1 MEKRTLLRLNAF
13 ALALLSLGTAHAQ
26 QCEERSFTITFSEF
40 AVGTNISSQYLDKGV
55 LFASGAGTPFISPD
69 GSNPTAPVLSGTP
82 QFQGPI
88 TATFV
93 APGNAS
99 SPASTRQL
107 TFDAGYFDEIGSTQ
121 VTFLDINNASL
132 GTFSNTG
139 TGIRTFTA
147 PAGAHSFTIGGTS
160 DSAGFAIDN
169 LSYTIGPASALTIE
183 SPAKGNVFALNQNTH
198 TRSPDISFTAGGSGA
213 SGQVSW
219 TISMEYDTDRPRG
232 LPGLV
237 SSINTNGTSTRKLY
251 YQSQGGRV
259 KVSATAGDNQA
270 CPLEYFYVVGDAIPE
285 NEITNRLV
293 GLYAHGVTP
302 RLLTGI
308 ADKESTYRQFVSRS
322 KYDRQAL
329 WPVESFDGGS
339 HIGLMQMPSTVPH
352 AWDWQIN
359 TQDAANLFREKLRI
373 AAALE
378 RRIIRAHRGLRRLT
392 DVESENM
399 ALTLYGPG
407 AAAGLENQYYRAVQ
421 LANGSYDWTVN
432 TANNPVGVAYAN
444 DVRARIR

>member
-1 MEKRTLLRLNAF
+1 MRKRTFLRFNAF
-13 ALALLSLGTAHAQ
+13 SLALFSLGTAHAQ
-26 QCEERSFTITFSEF
+26 QCEERSFAITFSEF
-40 AVGTNISSQYLDKGV
+40 AEGTSVSSQYLDKGV
-55 LFASGAGTPFISPD
+55 LFASGAGAPFITPD

-82 QFQGPI
+82 RFQGPI

-93 APGNAS
+93 SPGDPSVAT
-99 SPASTRQL
+99 STKKL
-107 TFDAGYFDEIGSTQ
+107 TFDAGYFDQVGSTQ
-121 VTFLDINNASL
+121 VTFLDIHNASL
-132 GTFSNTG
+132 GTFLNTG
-139 TGIRTFTA
+139 TGIRVFTA
-147 PAGAHSFTIGGTS
+147 PAGTHSFTIGGTS

-169 LSYTIGPASALTIE
+169 LSYTIGPASELTIE
-183 SPAKGNVFALNQNTH
+183 SPTRGNVFALSLNAR

-213 SGQVSW
+213 TGQVSW
-219 TISMEYDTDRPRG
+219 TISMEYDTDNPRG

-237 SSINTNGTSTRKLY
+237 SSISTNGSSTKKLY
-251 YQSQGGRV
+251 YQSRGGRV
-259 KVSATAGDNQA
+259 RVTAAAGGSEA
-270 CPLEYFYVVGDAIPE
+270 CPLEYVYVVGDAIPE
-285 NEITNRLV
+285 NEITDRLV
-293 GLYAHGVTP
+293 GLYAHGATP

-308 ADKESTYRQFVSRS
+308 ADKESTYRQFLSRS

-329 WPVESFDGGS
+329 WPNESYDGGS

-359 TQDAANLFREKLRI
+359 TQDAENLFREKLRI

-378 RRIIRAHRGLRRLT
+378 RRIIRGHRGLRRLT

-421 LANGSYDWTVN
+421 LADGSYDWTVN
-432 TANNPVGVAYAN
+432 TANNPMGVDYAN
-444 DVRARIR
+444 DVRSRIR